1 MPITITVPAA
11 NFFDQ
16 VQNRFIVTKETTLTF
31 EHSLISISKWESKW
45 HKPFL
50 NTMKKTVEES
60 IDYYR
65 CMCLSKDVDPNV
77 FYALSQNNVKTIS
90 DYIADPMTAKKF
102 KQKDNNK
109 ASNEIVTSDLIYF
122 WMSNFSIPF
131 VPCEKWHLNRLMT
144 LIHIASIKNSPKKKM
159 GKQEAA
165 SQRAALNAQ
174 RKAKYHTRG

>member
-1 MPITITVPAA
+1 MPITIHIPAVSS
-11 NFFDQ
+11 FDPLR
-16 VQNRFIVTKETTLTF
+16 NRFIETKETTLTF

-50 NTMKKTVEES
+50 STVKKSEEES

-65 CMCLSKDVDPNV
+65 CMCLTKDFDPNI
-77 FYALSQNNVKTIS
+77 FYAMSADNVKAIA
-90 DYIADPMTAKKF
+90 DYIANPMTAKKF
-102 KQKDNNK
+102 KQKDTK
-109 ASNEIVTSDLIYF
+109 GSNEVITSDLIYF

-131 VPCEKWHLNRLMT
+131 IPCEKWHLNRLMT

-165 SQRAALNAQ
+165 NQRAALNAQ